1 VVRAHVLRAGTI
13 YEGDWLQA
21 PLEPGYTLAILDGPY
36 GIGKAGWDKM
46 GIEGLADW
54 YAPHLAR
61 VSTLLAASASMYVWN
76 TAPGLKRLDPVIR
89 GLGWTWRA
97 DITWHKGGAQG
108 ALIGAARA
116 STWPDITETCS
127 HYQRGA
133 AYHQNPEQA
142 SNVWYLDPSNEMRH
156 GERLYTDDRKT
167 RSTTGYD
174 DRVPLH
180 PCQKPL
186 LFAERMIR
194 ASTRPGERVLVPF
207 GGTNREAV
215 VMEWLARSTPDEARR
230 YDACE
235 LNQDPG
241 RDYVAAALAQI
252 NGEDP
257 RQKAAGQEPLF
268 RRGVAV

>member
-61 VSTLLAASASMYVWN
+61 VSTLLAASASLYVWN

-89 GLGWTWRA
+89 GLGWTWRI
-97 DITWHKGGAQG
+97 DITWDKGKT
-108 ALIGAARA
+108 LSAAKAGEDVAWTDR
-116 STWPDITETCS
+116 TEVCGW
-127 HYQRGA
+127 YGRGPVIVGTR
-133 AYHQNPEQA
+133 PEETG
-142 SNVWYLDPSNEMRH
+142 NVWRMAEDTYR
-156 GERLYTDDRKT
+156 GERLWSDDVKVDNRGWNW
-167 RSTTGYD
+167 RQ
-174 DRVPLH
+174 PLH

-186 LFAERMIR
+186 AFAERMIR

-207 GGTNREAV
+207 GGTCREAV